1 MDDDQMTRPGRRP
14 SAMAVL
20 AAGALGAAVLG
31 VGGVAYAQ
39 TTEPTDPGAALTQ
52 EECDEEAGGAGADA
66 SEAPT
71 ADATSSDA

>member
-1 MDDDQMTRPGRRP
+1 MDDEMTAAGRRP
-14 SAMAVL
+14 SAMAML

-39 TTEPTDPGAALTQ
+39 TAEPTDPGAGVTQ
-52 EECDEEAGGAGADA
+52 EECEEKAGGARADA

-71 ADATSSDA
+71 SGATSSDA